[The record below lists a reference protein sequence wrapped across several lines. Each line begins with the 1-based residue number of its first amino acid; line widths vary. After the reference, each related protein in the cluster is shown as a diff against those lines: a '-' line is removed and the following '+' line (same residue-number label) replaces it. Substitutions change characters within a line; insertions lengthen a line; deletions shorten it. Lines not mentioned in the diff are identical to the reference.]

1 MSNFLVYKSSAGSG
15 KTYTLMLIYLSLV
28 LKEPNRFRKILAITF
43 TNKAA
48 NEIKERI
55 TSSLAMIADTSA
67 EQIPDKRKHLFETL
81 ELRTGLSFDKLKE
94 NAARALTLIL
104 HNYSDFAVS
113 TIDSFVH
120 RVIRAFAF
128 DLKLS
133 MSFEV
138 EMDNKMLLARAVE
151 DLISAAGTDERFTD
165 LLVNFIVQKA
175 EEDESWQ
182 IDRLLISF
190 AENLFRENTPDGL
203 SIAQTPEPGQIKD
216 ISHRIKQFSTQ
227 YKTSLKKIGTEAN
240 ELLSKN
246 NIDPELIYRG
256 KTGIAGFFAN
266 LDNGRTDVNLQSSYI
281 RKSVDENEWLSSAGK
296 KSPLSSIIL
305 NIAPDLKRL
314 FHQAEDIITTQ
325 KDRVTVLEMIRMQL
339 YPMSVLTEIS
349 KRLETIK
356 KEENLLPIA
365 EFNRIVS
372 NIVAE
377 EPVPFIYERLGEKF
391 RHYMID
397 EFQDTSVLQ
406 WQNLM
411 PLIEN
416 SLAQGGL
423 NMIVGDGKQAIYR
436 FRNGDVQQFVNL
448 PKVNNPRNSQVLE
461 QRARALERN
470 FTEENLASNFRSKQE
485 VVYFNNNF
493 FDHISK
499 KFLGSDDKVYAHG
512 NQQPK
517 PGNTGGL
524 VQIEF
529 LENQK
534 NVQPDAHTAR
544 VGDLITE
551 LHNQG
556 FRYGD
561 IAVLCRTNS
570 ESSKIALHLFDLGIE
585 VVSSDSLLLRNS
597 AEVVFLVSWFSF
609 LSNPEDEI
617 SRIYIANYLYDHYQ
631 PTGSKAA
638 FLKKSK
644 NYKDFQQLL
653 SGVHPEATTEN
664 LRGLSVFDQTE
675 MLIRLFG
682 LQDKAPLYLQF
693 FLDEVLRFSTTTNT
707 SPDGF
712 LEYWNT
718 HSGKLSAVLPANEN
732 AVQVM
737 TIHKSKGLEFPVVI
751 YPFAYQKVSPRSEKV
766 WAEVNDEIIPEI
778 KLAYLDISK
787 KLENTKY
794 HSIAEEVNSK
804 KRLDLLNMVYVA
816 FTRPSERLYVLSSL
830 PSEKSENINSVAG
843 MLTEFLKFMQTFNP
857 EETVY
862 RFGNEAEVNS
872 IDKKEEITTSNSLDF
887 ISNPWHNRLIF
898 ATRAPANWEAGSP
911 EAAQESGNIL
921 HSLLA
926 GIKTKQDIENSVI
939 QIINEGL
946 ITKSEEQE
954 FIFKLQNIIEDE
966 KLSRF
971 FNEDC
976 IILNE
981 AEIIAP
987 DGKSFRPDRV
997 VLHSGKTDV
1006 LDFKTGKPVEKHT
1019 EQVRSYAR
1027 LLQMMGH
1034 REIRAWLVYLG
1045 DKPELKEV
1053 ELEQ

>member
-15 KTYTLMLIYLSLV
+15 KTYTLMLIYLSIV
-28 LKEPNRFRKILAITF
+28 LKEPSRFRNILAITF

-67 EQIPDKRKHLFETL
+67 EQIPAKRKHLFETL
-81 ELRTGLSFDKLKE
+81 ESRTGLSFDKLKE
-94 NAARALTLIL
+94 NAGKALSLIL

-128 DLKLS
+128 DLRLS

-151 DLISAAGTDERFTD
+151 DLISAAGTDERLTD

-216 ISHRIKQFSTQ
+216 ISLRIKQFTGQ
-227 YKTSLKKIGTEAN
+227 YKTSLQKIGSEAN

-246 NIDPELIYRG
+246 NIDSELIYRG
-256 KTGIAGFFAN
+256 KTGIAGFFMN
-266 LDNGRTDVNLQSSYI
+266 LCNGKTDVNLQSSYI
-281 RKSVDENEWLSSAGK
+281 RKAVDENEWLSSAGK
-296 KSPLSSIIL
+296 KSPLSSVIL

-339 YPMSVLTEIS
+339 YPMSVLAEIS
-349 KRLETIK
+349 KKLEIIK

-372 NIVAE
+372 NIVSE

-411 PLIEN
+411 PLVEN

-448 PKVNNPRNSQVLE
+448 PGVNNPRNNPVLE

-470 FTEENLASNFRSKQE
+470 FNEENLGSNFRSKQE

-512 NQQPK
+512 NQQHK
-517 PGNTGGL
+517 PGNIGGL

-534 NVQPDAHTAR
+534 IAQTDTHTAR
-544 VGDLITE
+544 VGDLIAE
-551 LHNQG
+551 LHNTG

-597 AEVVFLVSWFSF
+597 DEVVFLVSWFSF

-617 SRIYIANYLYDHYQ
+617 SRIYIANYLYDHYK
-631 PTGSKAA
+631 PSGSKAA

-644 NYKDFQQLL
+644 NYKDFQELL
-653 SGVHPEATTEN
+653 SGIHPEATTERM
-664 LRGLSVFDQTE
+664 RGLSVFDQAET
-675 MLIRLFG
+675 LIRLFG
-682 LQDKAPLYLQF
+682 LQEKAPLFLQF
-693 FLDEVLRFSTTTNT
+693 FLDEVLRFSTTSNT
-707 SPDGF
+707 GPDGF

-751 YPFAYQKVSPRSEKV
+751 YPFAYQKVSTRSEKV
-766 WAEVNDEIIPEI
+766 WADVDDEIIPEI

-794 HSIAEEVNSK
+794 HSIAEEVNGK

-830 PSEKSENINSVAG
+830 PSEKSENINSVSG
-843 MLTEFLKFMQTFNP
+843 MLAEFLKSMQIFNT

-872 IDKKEEITTSNSLDF
+872 IDKKEEITTSYSLDF
-887 ISNPWHNRLIF
+887 ISNPWHHRLVF
-898 ATRAPANWEAGSP
+898 ASRAPANWDAGSP
-911 EAAQESGNIL
+911 ESAQESGNIL
-921 HSLLA
+921 HRLLA
-926 GIKTKQDIENSVI
+926 GIKTRQDIENSVL
-939 QIINEGL
+939 QLINEGL

-954 FIFKLQNIIEDE
+954 FIFKLHNIIEDE
-966 KLSRF
+966 KLNMF

-976 IILNE
+976 TILNE

-987 DGKSFRPDRV
+987 DGKSYRPDRV

-1006 LDFKTGKPVEKHT
+1006 LDFKTGKPVEKHH
-1019 EQVRSYAR
+1019 EQVRTYAR
-1027 LLQMMGH
+1027 LLQKMGH
-1034 REIRAWLVYLG
+1034 QEIRAWLVYLG
-1045 DKPELKEV
+1045 HKPELKEV